1 MQAPSYSVVDCRGL
15 VKTLVSGVKTIT
27 WGVSSCKTPLMGAQ
41 IWHSI
46 CFINPAVLIVLFVI
60 S

>member
-27 WGVSSCKTPLMGAQ
+27 WGVSSWQ
-41 IWHSI
+41 DSI
-46 CFINPAVLIVLFVI
+46 DGCTNLAFNLLY
-60 S
+60 